1 MNIKKNDN
9 VIVIAGKD
17 RGKQSKALRLYR
29 ESDKVLVEGVNVKKK
44 HQRPRKQGE
53 KGQMTEVPHPI
64 HLSNIL
70 LYCPSCGQG
79 VRIGAKITAPSKGR
93 AGKKKVRVCKKCG
106 KEI

>member
-17 RGKQSKALRLYR
+17 RGKQSKVLRLYR

-53 KGQMTEVPHPI
+53 KGQMIEVPHPV

-70 LYCPSCGQG
+70 LYCPSCKQG
-79 VRIGAKITAPSKGR
+79 VRIGAKIT
-93 AGKKKVRVCKKCG
+93 GKKKVRVCKKCG

>member
-17 RGKQSKALRLYR
+17 RGKQSKVLRLYR

-53 KGQMTEVPHPI
+53 KGQMVEVPHPI
-64 HLSNIL
+64 HLSNVL
-70 LYCPSCGQG
+70 LYCPSCKQG
-79 VRIGAKITAPSKGR
+79 VRIGAKITA
-93 AGKKKVRVCKKCG
+93 KKKVRVCKKCG

>member
-1 MNIKKNDN
+1 MKIKKGDN

-17 RGKQSKALRLYR
+17 RGKQSQVLRLYR
-29 ESDKVLVEGVNVKKK
+29 DTDKVLVEGVNIKKR

-53 KGQMTEVPHPI
+53 KGQIIDVPHPV

-70 LYCPSCGQG
+70 LYCPSCKRG
-79 VRIGAKITAPSKGR
+79 VRIGAKINGQ
-93 AGKKKVRVCKKCG
+93 KKVRVCKKCG

>member
-1 MNIKKNDN
+1 MQIKKNDN

-17 RGKQSKALRLYR
+17 RGKQSKVLRLYR

-53 KGQMTEVPHPI
+53 KGQMVEVPHPI
-64 HLSNIL
+64 HLSNVL
-70 LYCPSCGQG
+70 LYCPSCKQG
-79 VRIGAKITAPSKGR
+79 VRIGAKITA
-93 AGKKKVRVCKKCG
+93 KKKVRVCKKCG